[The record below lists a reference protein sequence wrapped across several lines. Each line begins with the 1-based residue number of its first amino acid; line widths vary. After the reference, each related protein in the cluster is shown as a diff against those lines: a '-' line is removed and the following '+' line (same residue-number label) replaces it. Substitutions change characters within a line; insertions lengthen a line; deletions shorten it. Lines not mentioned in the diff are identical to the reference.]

1 MRAWIDAYRDRTM
14 TAIVLAALLAAGA
27 LYLAGDSD
35 AAQAVLAGALAL
47 MLVPVTFDVL
57 TVLVVQRRLGVD
69 VIALVAMV
77 GALVLG
83 EYLAGAVVALMY
95 SGGQAIESAAGRRAR
110 RELTALVER
119 APKVAHRRR
128 DGAIEEVAVAAVA
141 VGDVVVVRTGEV
153 VPVDGAVVA
162 GDAVI
167 DTSTLTGEALPV
179 TASAGDEVLSG
190 TANAGA
196 PFDLRAARP
205 AAESAYAALVRLVE
219 SAQASR
225 APFVR
230 MADRY
235 AALFLPVT
243 LIIAG
248 AAWAASGD
256 AVRALAVVV
265 VATPCPL
272 ILAAPIAL
280 VSGLSR
286 AARTGVIV
294 KGAGAIETLGRVR
307 TVLFDKT
314 GTLTE
319 GEPQIHDIVGV
330 DGTDPEEL
338 LRLAASLDQLSPH
351 VLASALV
358 AGAQARGIA
367 LTVPTG
373 VHEEPGRGIV
383 GRVGDRQVGVGGRR
397 WLRSE
402 GFDVEP
408 LTVGPHDAADAGLAR
423 VHVAADGRALGTI
436 VMADR
441 IRADAPRAVARLRDD
456 GVRHIAMVSGDRRS
470 IAEAIG
476 ERLGVDRVY
485 AEQSPEGKVETVK
498 ALDDRPDLRAVAMV
512 GDGVNDAPAL
522 AAADVG
528 IALGAAGAT
537 VSSQTAD
544 VVITVD
550 RIDRVADAV
559 TIGRR
564 SLRIA
569 TESVIAGMALSIGA
583 MGFAAA
589 GLLTP
594 VAGALL
600 QEVIDLAAILNAL
613 RALRG

>member
-14 TAIVLAALLAAGA
+14 TAIVLAALVAAGA
-27 LYLAGDSD
+27 LYLTGDSD

-57 TVLVVQRRLGVD
+57 QVLVVQRRLGVD

-128 DGAIEEVAVAAVA
+128 DGALDEVAVAEVA

-153 VPVDGAVVA
+153 VEVDGAVVA

-179 TASAGDEVLSG
+179 TASASDEVLSG

-265 VATPCPL
+265 VATRCERSPWWWWRR
-272 ILAAPIAL
+272 
-280 VSGLSR
+280 R
-286 AARTGVIV
+286 AR
-294 KGAGAIETLGRVR
+294 
-307 TVLFDKT
+307 
-314 GTLTE
+314 
-319 GEPQIHDIVGV
+319 
-330 DGTDPEEL
+330 
-338 LRLAASLDQLSPH
+338 
-351 VLASALV
+351 
-358 AGAQARGIA
+358 
-367 LTVPTG
+367 
-373 VHEEPGRGIV
+373 
-383 GRVGDRQVGVGGRR
+383 
-397 WLRSE
+397 
-402 GFDVEP
+402 
-408 LTVGPHDAADAGLAR
+408 
-423 VHVAADGRALGTI
+423 
-436 VMADR
+436 
-441 IRADAPRAVARLRDD
+441 
-456 GVRHIAMVSGDRRS
+456 
-470 IAEAIG
+470 
-476 ERLGVDRVY
+476 
-485 AEQSPEGKVETVK
+485 
-498 ALDDRPDLRAVAMV
+498 
-512 GDGVNDAPAL
+512 
-522 AAADVG
+522 
-528 IALGAAGAT
+528 
-537 VSSQTAD
+537 
-544 VVITVD
+544 
-550 RIDRVADAV
+550 
-559 TIGRR
+559 
-564 SLRIA
+564 
-569 TESVIAGMALSIGA
+569 
-583 MGFAAA
+583 
-589 GLLTP
+589 
-594 VAGALL
+594 
-600 QEVIDLAAILNAL
+600 
-613 RALRG
+613 